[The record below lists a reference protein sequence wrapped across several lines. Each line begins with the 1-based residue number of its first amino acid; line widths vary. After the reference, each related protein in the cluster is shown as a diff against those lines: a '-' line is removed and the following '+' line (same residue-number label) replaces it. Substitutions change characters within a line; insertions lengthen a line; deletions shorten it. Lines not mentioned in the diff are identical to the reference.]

1 MAKKPTEVEIAK
13 ENIRHAVWQDTPEK
27 EVKIGNVVLLK
38 YDPDTH
44 GMYLATDGYTLEKI
58 LGRIGPIPE
67 NGISV
72 SIRMEMSVE
81 ADYLYQRVDG
91 IGCLPRNDSP
101 VPFRWTA
108 RKADCISPEA
118 WERKQ
123 LNLITDLI
131 KEREDG
137 QNRIKQIIGIDS
149 SPNKG
154 IVESLVKTT
163 VSCDSKLRDVL
174 ERTTRDVFKR
184 CYAMGYREGNAALP
198 GYDKDVVEKT
208 KCYLTKAYE
217 TLSRR

>member
-1 MAKKPTEVEIAK
+1 MEENKMSKKEKQSLEGIFMEIDKSIEDMIVVVTSSFDKADASLFYVAGEAYELGAEHSK
-13 ENIRHAVWQDTPEK
+13 RDNGVYEI
-27 EVKIGNVVLLK
+27 KIFN
-38 YDPDTH
+38 
-44 GMYLATDGYTLEKI
+44 YL
-58 LGRIGPIPE
+58 
-67 NGISV
+67 S
-72 SIRMEMSVE
+72 
-81 ADYLYQRVDG
+81 
-91 IGCLPRNDSP
+91 
-101 VPFRWTA
+101 
-108 RKADCISPEA
+108 DCISPEA